1 MPSTRNRSRLNDQ
14 SSNKFTASDF
24 EKKALTPRVKR
35 CKLKTKKPPN
45 GKKVINE
52 QFEDDQDE
60 GVEFIMKESKSRIP
74 HGNSATPKTKKE
86 QLTETLLW
94 LEENYVMC
102 EGVCLPRC
110 ILYAHYLDFCRRH
123 NVDAACAATFGKT
136 IRLKFPQLTTRRLG
150 TRGHSKYHYYGI
162 GIKES
167 SAYYHSVY
175 SGKGLT
181 RFSGSKVKNEG
192 SFSIRKYSLSS
203 KTGTLLPD
211 FPNPRLL
218 ELPEKIS
225 LEKVETFVVMY
236 KTHCQCILDT
246 AINANFDE
254 IKNFLLHFWQG
265 MPDHLLPLMN
275 TEVVA
280 DVICVCDSI
289 LYKVLM
295 DVLVP
300 STMQDVPEGLL
311 ADIRTFARHLESWV
325 LTATVELPDYLKM
338 GKIQA
343 VRRFVQSLRRQT
355 SFLHL
360 AQTSRPVL
368 ANQEV
373 VDHMVKDIEKLDS
386 GGNGRPALC
395 TKTEKDCE
403 EGFDN
408 EFLQDFVELLREQA
422 PLESYVEW
430 LDQLVET
437 KIIRPCEGTG
447 DDFKSRAQEFLLRWS
462 FLGARLMHNLT
473 LNASSYFGSF
483 HLIRMLLDEYMLL
496 VIETK
501 FYNETEEKLQEML
514 DRHLKMGEGVDKDN
528 SPLRVQTVVTKTKF
542 TVPDSVVLNGG
553 KLPPKVEIIEPE
565 YTGKPSNR
573 NKRTKSRDQLN
584 GLKPRPKKL
593 STHRLS
599 ACSMMSEPMSPAMNG
614 FPPTPLESSAFI
626 MPSPKENFFPGHNG
640 MPQAPVLTPPVS
652 PAVATGLPRN
662 ALGNSNFSQVTY
674 TALGEKKQPWG
685 YAINGDVNPSSEAI
699 DSLVAQHFNSCG
711 LGGFVAPNRYQAPT
725 SNESCFMNNGY
736 DRNPEYVQNGT
747 AHSAAGPIPYHPMM
761 TTANTPYPQ
770 VTQGYYMPVTQAVS
784 RNHIEHVTTSAEV
797 PMMACNIVYSEAPGM
812 LDEGVGVGDHADEN
826 DEYINMT
833 VHKLFNGD
841 CELEKMDC
849 VDEPGILPSIN
860 SLLTEAAI

>member
-1 MPSTRNRSRLNDQ
+1 MPSTRKKSRLLDHP
-14 SSNKFTASDF
+14 STKLATGDCMKKDPITRMKKYKLKS
-24 EKKALTPRVKR
+24 KKAVHSK
-35 CKLKTKKPPN
+35 KLLEEYDEP
-45 GKKVINE
+45 
-52 QFEDDQDE
+52 DD
-60 GVEFIMKESKSRIP
+60 GVEFIMRENKSKNGNSSVSKS
-74 HGNSATPKTKKE
+74 KKE
-86 QLTETLLW
+86 QLTETLNW

-102 EGVCLPRC
+102 DGVCLPRC

-181 RFSGSKVKNEG
+181 RFSGSSIKNEG
-192 SFSIRKYSLSS
+192 SFSARKYSLSS

-218 ELPEKIS
+218 ELPPKIL
-225 LEKVETFVVMY
+225 LEMVETFVVMY

-265 MPDHLLPLMN
+265 MPDHLIPLMN
-275 TEVVA
+275 TEVMA
-280 DVICVCDSI
+280 DVVCVCDSI

-311 ADIRTFARHLESWV
+311 ADIRTFARQLESWV
-325 LTATVELPDYLKM
+325 LAATVELPEYLKM

-368 ANQEV
+368 ADQEI
-373 VDHMVKDIEKLDS
+373 VDHMVKDLEKLESVNS
-386 GGNGRPALC
+386 GRLPAQ
-395 TKTEKDCE
+395 TKTEKDYDD
-403 EGFDN
+403 GFDR
-408 EFLQDFVELLREQA
+408 EFLQDFLELLREQA

-430 LDQLVET
+430 LDNLVET
-437 KIIRPCEGTG
+437 KIIRPCEEAG
-447 DDFKSRAQEFLLRWS
+447 DDFKTRAQEFLLKWS

-501 FYNETEEKLQEML
+501 FCNETEEKLQEML

-542 TVPDSVVLNGG
+542 TVPNSVLLNGG
-553 KLPPKVEIIEPE
+553 KMPPKVNIVEPE
-565 YTGKPSNR
+565 PNSKPTNR
-573 NKRTKSRDQLN
+573 LKRAKSRDHPN
-584 GLKPRPKKL
+584 GMKPRLKKL
-593 STHRLS
+593 STNRLN
-599 ACSMMSEPMSPAMNG
+599 ACSVMSEQLSPSAING
-614 FPPTPLESSAFI
+614 FPPTPLESSAFV

-640 MPQAPVLTPPVS
+640 MAQAPLLTPPVS
-652 PAVATGLPRN
+652 PAITSGLSRN
-662 ALGNSNFSQVTY
+662 VLGNNLLSQVTY
-674 TALGEKKQPWG
+674 TALGEKKQQAWG
-685 YAINGDVNPSSEAI
+685 YSTNGDLNPSSDVI
-699 DSLVAQHFNSCG
+699 DSLVAQHFNNCG
-711 LGGFVAPNRYQAPT
+711 LGGFVAPTRYQT
-725 SNESCFMNNGY
+725 LMTNGSSYINNSF
-736 DRNPEYVQNGT
+736 DRNPDYNQNGPSTPLPYQTMMST
-747 AHSAAGPIPYHPMM
+747 ASTQYIH
-761 TTANTPYPQ
+761 Q
-770 VTQGYYMPVTQAVS
+770 TQGFCMPVTHHGS
-784 RNHIEHVTTSAEV
+784 RNHIDHVTTSAEV
-797 PMMACNIVYSEAPGM
+797 PMMSCNLGYTDAAGII
-812 LDEGVGVGDHADEN
+812 DETVGIGEHADEN

>member
-1 MPSTRNRSRLNDQ
+1 MRM
-14 SSNKFTASDF
+14 
-24 EKKALTPRVKR
+24 KKY
-35 CKLKTKKPPN
+35 KLKSKKLIDN
-45 GKKVINE
+45 KKLVE
-52 QFEDDQDE
+52 QLNQADE
-60 GVEFIMKESKSRIP
+60 GAEFIMRENKSKN
-74 HGNSATPKTKKE
+74 GNSAISKSKKE
-86 QLTETLLW
+86 QLTETLHW

-123 NVDAACAATFGKT
+123 NVEAACAATFGKT

-192 SFSIRKYSLSS
+192 SFSARKYSLSS

-218 ELPEKIS
+218 ELPPKIS

-275 TEVVA
+275 TEVMA
-280 DVICVCDSI
+280 DVVCVCDSI
-289 LYKVLM
+289 LYKVVM

-311 ADIRTFARHLESWV
+311 ADVRTFARHLESWV
-325 LTATVELPDYLKM
+325 LTATVELPEYLKM
-338 GKIQA
+338 GKVQA

-368 ANQEV
+368 ADQEI
-373 VDHMVKDIEKLDS
+373 VDHMVKDLEKLEGINS
-386 GGNGRPALC
+386 GRLPGE
-395 TKTEKDCE
+395 TKTEKDYDD
-403 EGFDN
+403 GFDN
-408 EFLQDFVELLREQA
+408 EFLHDFLDLLREQA

-430 LDQLVET
+430 LDRVVET
-437 KIIRPCEGTG
+437 KIIRPCEEAG
-447 DDFKSRAQEFLLRWS
+447 DEFKTRAQEFLLRWS

-473 LNASSYFGSF
+473 LNASSCFGSF
-483 HLIRMLLDEYMLL
+483 HLLRMLLDEYMLL

-514 DRHLKMGEGVDKDN
+514 DRHLKMGEGVDKDT

-542 TVPDSVVLNGG
+542 TVPDSVLLNGG
-553 KLPPKVEIIEPE
+553 KMPPKVNIVEPE
-565 YTGKPSNR
+565 PNPKPANR
-573 NKRTKSRDQLN
+573 LKRAKSRDYPN
-584 GLKPRPKKL
+584 GIKSRLKKL
-593 STHRLS
+593 STSRLN
-599 ACSMMSEPMSPAMNG
+599 ACSMMNDQLSHSMNG
-614 FPPTPLESSAFI
+614 FPPTPLESSAFM
-626 MPSPKENFFPGHNG
+626 MPSPKENFFPGHIG
-640 MPQAPVLTPPVS
+640 ISQAPLLTPPVS
-652 PAVATGLPRN
+652 PAIASGLSRN
-662 ALGNSNFSQVTY
+662 ALGNNGVSQVTY
-674 TALGEKKQPWG
+674 TALGEKKQQSWG
-685 YAINGDVNPSSEAI
+685 FSSNGDLNPSSDVI
-699 DSLVAQHFNSCG
+699 DNLVAQHFNNCG
-711 LGGFVAPNRYQAPT
+711 LGGFVAPNRYQT
-725 SNESCFMNNGY
+725 LISNGSSYMNNGF
-736 DRNPEYVQNGT
+736 DRNPDYIQNRT
-747 AHSAAGPIPYHPMM
+747 APSMPYQPMM
-761 TTANTPYPQ
+761 TSTSSPYVPQ
-770 VTQGYYMPVTQAVS
+770 SQGFYMPVTQHGS
-784 RNHIEHVTTSAEV
+784 RNHIDHVTTSTEM
-797 PMMACNIVYSEAPGM
+797 PMMSCNMGYTDAAGIIDEA
-812 LDEGVGVGDHADEN
+812 VGVGEHADEN

>member
-1 MPSTRNRSRLNDQ
+1 V
-14 SSNKFTASDF
+14 
-24 EKKALTPRVKR
+24 KK
-35 CKLKTKKPPN
+35 CKPKSKKPAHS
-45 GKKVINE
+45 KRLDE
-52 QFEDDQDE
+52 QFDEQDE
-60 GVEFIMKESKSRIP
+60 GVEFIMRESKSRITN
-74 HGNSATPKTKKE
+74 GNSTVSKSKKE
-86 QLTETLLW
+86 QLTETLRW

-123 NVDAACAATFGKT
+123 NVEAACAATFGKT

-175 SGKGLT
+175 SRKGLT

-192 SFSIRKYSLSS
+192 SFSVRKYSLSS

-300 STMQDVPEGLL
+300 SAMQDVPEGLL

-325 LTATVELPDYLKM
+325 LAATVELPDYLKM

-368 ANQEV
+368 ANPDI
-373 VDHMVKDIEKLDS
+373 VDHMVKDIEKLENGSS
-386 GGNGRPALC
+386 GRQ
-395 TKTEKDCE
+395 TKTEKESED
-403 EGFDN
+403 GFDN
-408 EFLQDFVELLREQA
+408 EFLQDFIELLRDQA

-430 LDQLVET
+430 LDNLVET
-437 KIIRPCEGTG
+437 KLIRPCEGTG
-447 DDFKSRAQEFLLRWS
+447 DDFKSRAQEFLLKWS

-473 LNASSYFGSF
+473 LNASMHFGSF

-514 DRHLKMGEGVDKDN
+514 DRHLKMGAGVDKDN

-542 TVPDSVVLNGG
+542 TVPDSVLLNGG

-565 YTGKPSNR
+565 QTKPSNR
-573 NKRTKSRDQLN
+573 IKRTKSRDQVN
-584 GLKPRPKKL
+584 GWKPRPKKL
-593 STHRLS
+593 LTHRLS
-599 ACSMMSEPMSPAMNG
+599 TCSMVSEPLSPGMNG

-626 MPSPKENFFPGHNG
+626 MPSTKENFFPGQNV
-640 MPQAPVLTPPVS
+640 MPQAPLLTPPVS
-652 PAVATGLPRN
+652 PAVTTGLPRN
-662 ALGNSNFSQVTY
+662 AMGNNNLSQVTY
-674 TALGEKKQPWG
+674 TALGEKKQQQPWG
-685 YAINGDVNPSSEAI
+685 YAINGDVNLSSEAI
-699 DSLVAQHFNSCG
+699 DSLVAQHFNNCG
-711 LGGFVAPNRYQAPT
+711 LGGFVSPTRYQAPT
-725 SNESCFMNNGY
+725 TTDSCFMNNGY
-736 DRNPEYVQNGT
+736 DRNQDYVQNST
-747 AHSAAGPIPYHPMM
+747 APSGHLQYHPMM
-761 TTANTPYPQ
+761 TSANTPYTHA
-770 VTQGYYMPVTQAVS
+770 TQGYYMPVTQSGS
-784 RNHIEHVTTSAEV
+784 RSHIDHMTTSAEV
-797 PMMACNIVYSEAPGM
+797 PMMACNMVYTEAPGM
-812 LDEGVGVGDHADEN
+812 IDEGVGVGEHADEN

>member
-1 MPSTRNRSRLNDQ
+1 MPSTRNRSRVPDQ
-14 SSNKFTASDF
+14 SSNKIGVSDF
-24 EKKALTPRVKR
+24 EKREFVSRVKR
-35 CKLKTKKPPN
+35 CKLKTKKTPN
-45 GKKVINE
+45 NKKLHG
-52 QFEDDQDE
+52 QFEEQTEDTE
-60 GVEFIMKESKSRIP
+60 LIMKDSKARV
-74 HGNSATPKTKKE
+74 PKTKKE

-123 NVDAACAATFGKT
+123 SVDAACAATFGKT

-192 SFSIRKYSLSS
+192 SFSVRKYSLSS

-325 LTATVELPDYLKM
+325 IAATVELPDYLKM

-360 AQTSRPVL
+360 AQTARPVL

-373 VDHMVKDIEKLDS
+373 VDHMVKDIEKLDN
-386 GGNGRPALC
+386 GNSARQTVH
-395 TKTEKDCE
+395 TKTEKECE
-403 EGFDN
+403 DGFDN

-430 LDQLVET
+430 LDRLVET
-437 KIIRPCEGTG
+437 KIIRPCEGTS

-473 LNASSYFGSF
+473 LNASTHFGSF

-514 DRHLKMGEGVDKDN
+514 DRHLKMGEGVDKEK

-553 KLPPKVEIIEPE
+553 KLPPKIEVEEPE
-565 YTGKPSNR
+565 YTCRPSNR
-573 NKRTKSRDQLN
+573 NKRTKSRDHLN
-584 GLKPRPKKL
+584 GVKPRPKKL
-593 STHRLS
+593 SSHRLS

-614 FPPTPLESSAFI
+614 FPPTPLESTAFI
-626 MPSPKENFFPGHNG
+626 MPSPKENYFPGHNG

-652 PAVATGLPRN
+652 PAVSTGLPRN

-685 YAINGDVNPSSEAI
+685 YAIHGDVNPSSEAI
-699 DSLVAQHFNSCG
+699 DSLVAQHFNNCG
-711 LGGFVAPNRYQAPT
+711 LGGFVAPNRYQAPAT
-725 SNESCFMNNGY
+725 NESCYMANGY
-736 DRNPEYVQNGT
+736 DHSQQYVENGT
-747 AHSAAGPIPYHPMM
+747 GHSGPSPYHAMM
-761 TTANTPYPQ
+761 NHANVPYSQ
-770 VTQGYYMPVTQAVS
+770 VMQGYYMPVTQHAS
-784 RNHIEHVTTSAEV
+784 RNHVEHVSTSAEV
-797 PMMACNIVYSEAPGM
+797 PLMACSMVYSEAPGM
-812 LDEGVGVGDHADEN
+812 LDEGVGVGEHTDEN
-826 DEYINMT
+826 EEYINMT